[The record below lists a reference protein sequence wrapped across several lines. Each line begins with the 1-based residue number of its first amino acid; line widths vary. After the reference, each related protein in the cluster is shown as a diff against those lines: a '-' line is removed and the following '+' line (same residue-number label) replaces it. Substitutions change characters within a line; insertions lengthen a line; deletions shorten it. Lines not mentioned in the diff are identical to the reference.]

1 MQTSVH
7 DRIAEARHAL
17 VGAGLGDADAALDA
31 EVLARE
37 ALGWDRATLL
47 ARGRETLPPGFEER
61 FSSLLQRR
69 MAREPVALI
78 VGRREFWGLDF
89 EVTPDV
95 LIPRP
100 ETELIVEEALEYA
113 QDGHPCSLVIDAGT
127 GSGCLAV
134 ALARELPSAR
144 LVATDASAAAI
155 AVARR
160 NAARHGVQGRIGF
173 VQSSFVSALAVSANL
188 IVANP
193 PYVPES
199 HRSMLQP
206 EVREFEPAQA
216 LFSGADGM
224 MAIRAILTDAPRVL
238 AAGGLLVVEFGFGQ
252 EPLLRRAAERSGWR
266 VVRVRPDLQ
275 GVPRAAVLRR

>member
-7 DRIAEARHAL
+7 DRIGEARHAL
-17 VGAGLGDADAALDA
+17 AGAGLNPADATLDA

-47 ARGRETLPPGFEER
+47 ARGRETVPPGFEER
-61 FSSLLQRR
+61 FSVLVARR
-69 MAREPVALI
+69 VAREPVALI

-89 EVTPDV
+89 EVTREV

-100 ETELIVEEALEYA
+100 ETELIVEEALDDVRA
-113 QDGHPCSLVIDAGT
+113 GQRCARIVDVGT

-144 LVATDASAAAI
+144 VVGTDVSTPALGVAW
-155 AVARR
+155 R
-160 NAARHGVQGRIGF
+160 NAVRHGVHDR
-173 VQSSFVSALAVSANL
+173 VALVRTSFLDGLGGPADL

-193 PYVPES
+193 PYVPEPLAGL
-199 HRSMLQP
+199 LQP
-206 EVREFEPAQA
+206 EVREFEPPHA
-216 LFSGADGM
+216 LFSGRDGM
-224 MAIRAILTDAPRVL
+224 NAIRAILSDAPRVL
-238 AAGGLLVVEFGFGQ
+238 ADDGLLVVEFGFGQ
-252 EPLLRRAAERSGWR
+252 ELLLGHVAERTGWR
-266 VVRVRPDLQ
+266 VERVRPDLQ

>member
-7 DRIAEARHAL
+7 DRIAEARQAL
-17 VGAGLGDADAALDA
+17 VGAGLEAADAALDA
-31 EVLARE
+31 EVLARDV
-37 ALGWDRATLL
+37 LGWDRATLL

-61 FSSLLQRR
+61 FSKLLDRR

-78 VGRREFWGLDF
+78 LGRREFWGLDF
-89 EVTPDV
+89 EVTPEV

-100 ETELIVEEALEYA
+100 ETELIVEEAL
-113 QDGHPCSLVIDAGT
+113 DDVRGGHPCSLIVDVGT

-134 ALARELPSAR
+134 ALACELRNAR
-144 LVATDASAAAI
+144 VLATDVSAAAI

-160 NAARHGVQGRIGF
+160 NAVKHGVAPRVSF
-173 VQSSFVSALAVSANL
+173 VQTSFLTGLRATADL

-193 PYVPES
+193 PYVPEPS
-199 HRSMLQP
+199 RGTLQP
-206 EVREFEPAQA
+206 EVGRYEPARA

-224 MAIRAILTDAPRVL
+224 SAIRAIFADASRVL
-238 AAGGLLVVEFGFGQ
+238 ADAGLLVVEFGFGQ
-252 EPLLRRAAERSGWR
+252 APLLRRDAERAGWR

-275 GVPRAAVLRR
+275 GVPRVAVLRR